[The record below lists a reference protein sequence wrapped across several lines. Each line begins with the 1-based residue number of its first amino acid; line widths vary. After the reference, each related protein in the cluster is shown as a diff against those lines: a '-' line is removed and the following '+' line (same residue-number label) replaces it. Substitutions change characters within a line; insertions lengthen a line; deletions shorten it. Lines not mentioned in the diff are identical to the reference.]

1 MFRNFYIP
9 KPFISKKDIFS
20 LRFNR
25 RTDGYRIIS
34 LKTLNLKVNGV
45 DPYDDIEIRL
55 YKLNNDLSQ
64 LRFWR
69 KNILLDVQVAKNS
82 LLKGIHF

>member
-1 MFRNFYIP
+1 
-9 KPFISKKDIFS
+9 
-20 LRFNR
+20 
-25 RTDGYRIIS
+25 